1 MAGGDNEQPWAAVVN
16 LLELSFCLSPS
27 NAIDLS
33 GFSMIDDFFRWL
45 VNSPWSH
52 ALNSAEWVFPAVQS
66 LHFIGF
72 AMSIGT
78 IAIVDFR
85 LLGFGKGHA
94 GTAELAAGLAP
105 WTLVG
110 IAVTRF
116 MPGADQS
123 NATALPAFGNGLPL
137 ASNLTAPVLN
147 FPLPA
152 IHWINMSS
160 AVTGTPSDHLAAA
173 LIVYLIVSGLFE
185 VTTQV
190 MNWSLLTRARVLS

>member
-1 MAGGDNEQPWAAVVN
+1 MSNRGLPLVN
-16 LLELSFCLSPS
+16 LLELSLCLSPS

-33 GFSMIDDFFRWL
+33 EFSMLDDFFRWL

-105 WTLVG
+105 WTLAG
-110 IAVTRF
+110 IAVMLTTGPLMFSTDAVGYHNNPSFQFKMACLTLALLFHFTLRRRAVHPDAPPLLAKF
-116 MPGADQS
+116 AA
-123 NATALPAFGNGLPL
+123 ATSLLL
-137 ASNLTAPVLN
+137 
-147 FPLPA
+147 
-152 IHWINMSS
+152 WS
-160 AVTGTPSDHLAAA
+160 AVVAGGRMIAF
-173 LIVYLIVSGLFE
+173 I
-185 VTTQV
+185 
-190 MNWSLLTRARVLS
+190 